1 MTKWVKLEKGIR
13 YWTHPDRKF
22 KSGSVNRRDRYFAI
36 RFTVRGKSVETGLG
50 WESEGVTV
58 DDCRERLRQFKTNAR
73 QANGQPTM
81 MKELFSEDAASKR
94 QNILIKDFIKTHYL
108 QYIAGIKSATQA
120 RKEGE
125 HCSKWI
131 IPTIGDKRLNDL
143 QDKKESGILG
153 IDVVLILKNTLVD
166 AGKAPRTVELVLST
180 LQRIYQ
186 HAEKLGIVQGK
197 LEYSDVKKSL
207 MINNARQ
214 RFLTREEAERLLSML
229 RERDQTL
236 ADMAEFSLLTAC
248 RQGELFNITWQD
260 VSIETKSILLKDTK
274 NKSDRNLYLTDRAVE
289 IIQKQPTGK
298 PQDAV
303 FRDESGDKYIR
314 LPRGWDT
321 ILRRS
326 GLNEGIIDNRL
337 KVCWHSLRH
346 TSASWLAEAGVD
358 LYKVAKVLGHRDL
371 RMTQRY
377 SHLSE
382 QSIRDAV
389 EKVMGGQP

>member
-36 RFTVRGKSVETGLG
+36 RFTVRGKSVETGIG

-58 DDCRERLRQFKTNAR
+58 DDCRERLRQFKKNAKM
-73 QANGQPTM
+73 ANGLPVM

-94 QNILIKDFIKTHYL
+94 QNILIKEFIQSHYL

-131 IPTIGDKRLNDL
+131 IPTIGDKRLKDL

-180 LQRIYQ
+180 LQRIFQ

-207 MINNARQ
+207 LVNNARQ
-214 RFLTREEAERLLSML
+214 RFLTRDEADKLVKML
-229 RERDQTL
+229 RERDETL
-236 ADMAEFSLLTAC
+236 GDMAEFSLLTAC

-260 VSIETKSILLKDTK
+260 VSLQTKSILLKDTK

-289 IIQKQPTGK
+289 IIQKQPSGK

-303 FRDESGDKYIR
+303 FRDEFGNKYQR

-326 GLNEGIIDNRL
+326 GFNEDIIDNRL
-337 KVCWHSLRH
+337 KIVWHTLRH
-346 TSASWLAEAGVD
+346 TAASWLAIAGVD
-358 LYKVAKVLGHRDL
+358 LFMIGKVLGHKDL

-389 EKVMGGQP
+389 ARAMGGQP

>member
-1 MTKWVKLEKGIR
+1 
-13 YWTHPDRKF
+13 
-22 KSGSVNRRDRYFAI
+22 
-36 RFTVRGKSVETGLG
+36 
-50 WESEGVTV
+50 
-58 DDCRERLRQFKTNAR
+58 
-73 QANGQPTM
+73 M

-94 QNILIKDFIKTHYL
+94 QNILIKEIIQSHYL

-131 IPTIGDKRLNDL
+131 IPTIGDKRLKDL

-214 RFLTREEAERLLSML
+214 RFLTREEADKLVKML
-229 RERDQTL
+229 RERHKTL
-236 ADMAEFSLLTAC
+236 GDMAEFSLLTAC

-260 VSIETKSILLKDTK
+260 VSLQTKSILLKDTK

-303 FRDESGDKYIR
+303 FRDEFGNKYQR

-326 GLNEGIIDNRL
+326 GFNEGIIDNRL
-337 KVCWHSLRH
+337 KIVWHTLRH
-346 TSASWLAEAGVD
+346 TAASWLAIAGVD
-358 LYKVAKVLGHRDL
+358 LFMIGKVLGHKDL

-377 SHLSE
+377 AHLSE

-389 EKVMGGQP
+389 KLAMGGQP